1 MPPVKNPNTGQ
12 DREHLPIRVRQVTG
26 HRYNRNRAYVHN
38 HERPAPAKALGERAE
53 AEQSQPKAGRFDD
66 PVREL
71 ALGRRG

>member
-1 MPPVKNPNTGQ
+1 
-12 DREHLPIRVRQVTG
+12 
-26 HRYNRNRAYVHN
+26 VHN